1 MSTQTPSKKEPDCKS
16 SPVRSKLKR
25 TPEEYMSDRVE
36 HKIKQYA
43 KKGCQYRLCYSV
55 LMGITAS
62 GAVLVPALINW
73 EDVPKQVPTSVGM
86 IVAVS
91 IALEGVFHTREQWR
105 NYDLISS
112 SLREEEMR
120 FSTGTEPYAK
130 ENPGQDDDKIFQK
143 FVDRIED
150 AIAKERVQT
159 IEQRTTP
166 PNSNTQ

>member
-36 HKIKQYA
+36 HKIKKYE
-43 KKGCQYRLCYSV
+43 KKGAQYRLCYSV
-55 LMGITAS
+55 LMGITAI
-62 GAVLVPALINW
+62 GAVLVPALINS
-73 EDVPKQVPTSVGM
+73 EVPKQVPAFVGM
-86 IVAVS
+86 TVAVS
-91 IALEGVFHTREQWR
+91 IALEGVFHNREQWR

-130 ENPGQDDDKIFQK
+130 ENLGQDDDEIFQK
-143 FVDRIED
+143 FVARIED

-166 PNSNTQ
+166 PTPGRQ